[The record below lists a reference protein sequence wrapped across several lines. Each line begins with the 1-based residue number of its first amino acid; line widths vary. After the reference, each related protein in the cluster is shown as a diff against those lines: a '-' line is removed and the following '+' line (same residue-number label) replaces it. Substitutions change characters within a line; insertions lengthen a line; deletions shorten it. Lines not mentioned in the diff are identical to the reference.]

1 MTVRVHLAP
10 GPEQVAAD
18 NGVGQVIRAMAQ
30 HLPAYGVELV
40 GPDEADV
47 IACHIQAGDLPRVDV
62 LHCHGLYFHDIEH
75 APYQA
80 WHHEANARIA
90 AAARQA
96 RAITVPSAWVAEP
109 FRRDMRLDPHVIG
122 HGIDLDAWQPAEH
135 RGYVLWNKN
144 RGADVC
150 DPGPAYALA
159 ERGALVVATFV
170 PVGAQ
175 PLANCTVVGAQPHT
189 VMRELI
195 RHAEV
200 YLATTR
206 ETFGIGTLEA
216 LAAGVPVLGYAY
228 GGTAELVEHQVSGY
242 LVRPGDV
249 DGLMAGLAW
258 LRSHPECRAA
268 ARRRA
273 AQYPWAHAIAQYAA
287 IYHDVAA
294 ARRRASRVSVV
305 ITNYNYAAYLQEAID
320 SVLTQ
325 TATPAEL
332 ILVDDGSTDLSR
344 QIMRDNVGGA
354 PIVRDHYEVA
364 MPDVLVIE
372 QANAGVAAARNAG
385 IAQASGDYI
394 ICLDADDML
403 DARYVAACQQALDAQ
418 PGAGVAYTGLGIL
431 AADGSVQ
438 PNAWP
443 PVFDWQA
450 QTQPTNPPSNCIP
463 CAAMFRRS
471 MWARAGGYKQVY
483 APGEDTEFFTRGLA
497 AGFDAVRVTDEP
509 LFHYRVHDGSASRT
523 KTYRPID
530 AWHPWMRDGQYPFAA
545 PSKTRPIVRSYADP
559 LVSVVIPV
567 GPGHA
572 QYLPA
577 ALDSLL
583 GQTLRAWEVIVV
595 PNRALPPDLTVYPF
609 VRVAT
614 ADSGPAAAR
623 NAGLALAR
631 APLVLFLDADDYLT
645 PDALRVMVEAY
656 AATGEYIYS
665 DWYALRGGGQMD
677 THHAPDYR
685 REAWLESGQHAVT
698 ALIETAHAR
707 AVGGFDERM
716 PGWEDWDFF
725 IKLAIRGVCGRRV
738 PQPLL
743 VYRQETGTVREASLA
758 QKDSLLG
765 ILRDRYAGYAT
776 GEKPMSTC
784 CGGSADAILAA
795 KRALALANG
804 DTPGPVADLPNTGI
818 TEPAVVRMEFTGS
831 QRGAVSYLGRPSGRA
846 YLGGNNPFDKYV
858 DADPRD
864 VAHLESLGVWRV
876 VPGQQPIAP
885 PPPPAPAAPAPTVA
899 AGPARPIADMAPELA
914 ANEDAVNRAAAT
926 MARAQRGRKVA

>member
-10 GPEQVAAD
+10 GASQVQAD
-18 NGVGQVIRAMAQ
+18 NGVGQVIRAMTAL
-30 HLPAYGVELV
+30 LPAYGVELV
-40 GPDEADV
+40 GPDAADV
-47 IACHIQAGDLPRVDV
+47 IACHIQQGELPRVDV
-62 LHCHGLYFHDIEH
+62 LHCHGLYYHDIAH

-96 RAITVPSAWVAEP
+96 RAITVPSDWVAEP
-109 FRRDMRLDPHVIG
+109 FRRDMRLRPHVIG
-122 HGIDLDAWQPAEH
+122 HGIDLDAWTPAEH

-159 ERGALVVATFV
+159 ERGALLVSTFA
-170 PVGAQ
+170 PVGA
-175 PLANCTVVGAQPHT
+175 PALPNLTIVGAQPHAT
-189 VMRELI
+189 MRELI
-195 RHAEV
+195 RHAEI

-242 LVRPGDV
+242 LVQPGDV
-249 DGLMAGLAW
+249 DGLMTGLAW

-268 ARRRA
+268 ARVRA
-273 AQYPWAHAIAQYAA
+273 AEYPWARAIEQYAA
-287 IYHDVAA
+287 IYHDVAEQ
-294 ARRRASRVSVV
+294 RRQASRVSVV
-305 ITNYNYAAYLQEAID
+305 ITNYNYADYLQEAID
-320 SVLTQ
+320 SVLPQ
-325 TATPAEL
+325 ADEVVV
-332 ILVDDGSTDLSR
+332 VDDGSTDAS
-344 QIMRDNVGGA
+344 A
-354 PIVRDHYEVA
+354 
-364 MPDVLVIE
+364 DVLARYAR
-372 QANAGVAAARNAG
+372 QATIIRQPNAGVAAARNAG
-385 IAQASGDYI
+385 IARATGDYI
-394 ICLDADDML
+394 ICLDADDRL
-403 DARYVAACQQALDAQ
+403 DARYVAACRQALDAQ
-418 PGAGVAYTGLGIL
+418 PGTGVAYTGLGIL
-431 AADGSVQ
+431 AADGSVR

-443 PVFDWQA
+443 PAFDWQA
-450 QTQPTNPPSNCIP
+450 QTRPTTPPSNCIP
-463 CAAMFRRS
+463 CAAMFRRTV
-471 MWARAGGYKQVY
+471 WERAGGYTQVY

-530 AWHPWMRDGQYPFAA
+530 TWHPWMRDGQYPFAA
-545 PSKTRPIVRSYADP
+545 PSTTRPIVRSYADP
-559 LVSVVIPV
+559 LVSVIIPV

-595 PNRALPPDLTVYPF
+595 PNRAAPPDLTVYPF

-656 AATGEYIYS
+656 AASGEYIYS
-665 DWYALRGGGQMD
+665 DWYALRAGQMIE
-677 THHAPDYR
+677 HQAPDYR
-685 REAWLESGQHAVT
+685 REAWLETGQHAVT
-698 ALIETAHAR
+698 ALIETEHAR
-707 AVGGFDERM
+707 AVGGFDATM

-738 PQPLL
+738 AQPLL
-743 VYRQETGTVREASLA
+743 VYRQETGTVRESSLA
-758 QKDSLLG
+758 QKDALLAL
-765 ILRDRYAGYAT
+765 LRDRYAGYAT
-776 GEKPMSTC
+776 GELPMSTC
-784 CGGSADAILAA
+784 CGGSADALLAA

-804 DTPGPVADLPNTGI
+804 ETPGPAAELADSGI
-818 TEPAVVRMEFTGS
+818 VEPAVVRMEFTGS

-846 YLGGNNPFDKYV
+846 YLGGNNPFDKYI

-864 VAHLESLGVWRV
+864 VAHMESLGVWRV
-876 VPGQQPIAP
+876 VPGQRPAAP
-885 PPPPAPAAPAPTVA
+885 PPPLAPAAPAPTVEA
-899 AGPARPIADMAPELA
+899 KPERPIADMAPELA
-914 ANEDAVNRAAAT
+914 ADEAAVNRAAAE
-926 MARAQRGRKVA
+926 MARKQRGRKVA